1 MDNKDILL
9 IVIALLGW
17 TWGIIQFLI
26 NRRNQKRD
34 KLVDRRYEAYSTYMK
49 KMDLLM
55 DSVRTN
61 PNAIFGVSTDFLKK
75 VMNSDVDQIDNALIE
90 FNEKLIDYVRKSLEP
105 LQILNQELNAL
116 LLICSK
122 DLLYKIED
130 IKKLTTDFNNEV
142 LKSLSMIN
150 PNDSNTLERE
160 FHTLSHDERWL
171 RFADLYEGIK
181 ELMRKEIGN
190 K

>member
-9 IVIALLGW
+9 IIIALFGW
-17 TWGIIQFLI
+17 AWGIIQFLI

-34 KLVDRRYEAYSTYMK
+34 KLVDRRYEAYSAYMM
-49 KMDLLM
+49 KMDVLM
-55 DSVRTN
+55 NSVRTN

-75 VMNSDVDQIDNALIE
+75 LMNGDDDQIGNALLE

-116 LLICSK
+116 ILICSK

-130 IKKLTTDFNNEV
+130 LKQLTTDFNNEV
-142 LKSLSMIN
+142 LKSLSIIN

-160 FHTLSHDERWL
+160 FQTLSHDKRWL
-171 RFADLYEGIK
+171 MFADIYEGIK